1 MKKVHQKYFFSSIKN
16 DFSRLLAIIIIV
28 FLGVSFLIGLMQTG
42 PDLQKTTDRYLRNNN
57 AFDISLVS
65 ENGFT
70 ENQKDELKD
79 KILAINSNAKIS
91 GEMSLELD
99 AKINSDPLYISL
111 NYQENSDVNK
121 LVLLDGRFPQEDNLN
136 ECVVLGDNSNT
147 YAAEINDII
156 EFDNID
162 GRKIESKIVGKVK
175 SVKYISKNQIISPQ
189 TSRQINSVAFFFTNF
204 MPSNPLIPTYSS
216 IEVNLNLESNYFNSS
231 YKEELNDFLKKFNAS
246 IDQDDINE
254 IIVLEREHN
263 ESIVLIKNDID
274 KIIKVSAIFPLFF
287 FLITVLVS
295 STSLS
300 RIVSKE
306 RFMTGS
312 LKALGFSKAALLKKV
327 TLYSLISSLIGIITG
342 IIVGIFL
349 LPYVIC
355 ILYQTLYCIPNLIF
369 GFNPVIVLSI
379 SLITLITTISIALIH
394 ELSLLKEVPAQLFLD
409 KAPKPGKKIILERIK
424 PLWKIIP
431 FRFKSMFRNIF
442 RFKKNLIMMI
452 IGVGG
457 SSGLLLTGF
466 GMSDSITAL
475 TKTQYKEILKFDLI
489 AEYKEG
495 VDEKDSFLNDYFK
508 EGVDVAYYS
517 GTSINGISEYH
528 YQLIGSKEEKINSYI
543 NLDDSLKNESV
554 IVSKQLFDKCKMKI
568 GETSKFVIRSK
579 SYELKISGTT
589 TNYIGNYVYIGKNI
603 MEENNI
609 SINSYLGN
617 LNDYSEEILD
627 KLAKEEVIKNLF
639 IPKRQLT
646 LYENLLSNLSYIML
660 ILIGLSGLL
669 LITIEYNL
677 VDINVSERKKEISTL
692 KVLGYQK
699 HELTLYIFREI
710 FVMTLMGLSFGLLLG
725 FLFHHFIISSLN
737 SPGIV
742 FGTIISPLSYLYSII
757 LTIVF
762 SLIVTF
768 LLTRKINRI
777 DMTQALKS
785 NE

>member
-349 LPYVIC
+349 LPYV
-355 ILYQTLYCIPNLIF
+355 
-369 GFNPVIVLSI
+369 
-379 SLITLITTISIALIH
+379 
-394 ELSLLKEVPAQLFLD
+394 D
-409 KAPKPGKKIILERIK
+409 R
-424 PLWKIIP
+424 
-431 FRFKSMFRNIF
+431 KS
-442 RFKKNLIMMI
+442 
-452 IGVGG
+452 V
-457 SSGLLLTGF
+457 
-466 GMSDSITAL
+466 
-475 TKTQYKEILKFDLI
+475 
-489 AEYKEG
+489 
-495 VDEKDSFLNDYFK
+495 V
-508 EGVDVAYYS
+508 
-517 GTSINGISEYH
+517 
-528 YQLIGSKEEKINSYI
+528 
-543 NLDDSLKNESV
+543 
-554 IVSKQLFDKCKMKI
+554 
-568 GETSKFVIRSK
+568 
-579 SYELKISGTT
+579 
-589 TNYIGNYVYIGKNI
+589 
-603 MEENNI
+603 
-609 SINSYLGN
+609 
-617 LNDYSEEILD
+617 
-627 KLAKEEVIKNLF
+627 
-639 IPKRQLT
+639 
-646 LYENLLSNLSYIML
+646 
-660 ILIGLSGLL
+660 
-669 LITIEYNL
+669 
-677 VDINVSERKKEISTL
+677 
-692 KVLGYQK
+692 
-699 HELTLYIFREI
+699 
-710 FVMTLMGLSFGLLLG
+710 
-725 FLFHHFIISSLN
+725 
-737 SPGIV
+737 
-742 FGTIISPLSYLYSII
+742 
-757 LTIVF
+757 
-762 SLIVTF
+762 
-768 LLTRKINRI
+768 
-777 DMTQALKS
+777 
-785 NE
+785 